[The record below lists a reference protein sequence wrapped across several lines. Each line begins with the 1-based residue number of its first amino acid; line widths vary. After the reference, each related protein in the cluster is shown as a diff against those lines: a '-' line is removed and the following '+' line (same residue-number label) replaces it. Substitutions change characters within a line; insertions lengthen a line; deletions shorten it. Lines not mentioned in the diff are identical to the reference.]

1 MHSLEIHYFALLREK
16 SGKVSETFH
25 TQATNYAELYSE
37 LTLQYDFG
45 LPFEMVQVAVND
57 EFMPLTSA
65 IIPNSKVVF
74 IPPVAGG

>member
-16 SGKVSETFH
+16 SGKVSETLQ
-25 TQATNYAELYSE
+25 TQVKSYAELYSE
-37 LTLQYDFG
+37 LALKYDFG

-65 IIPNSKVVF
+65 IIPSSKVVF